1 MVLFPKVGKKEKRR
15 KFLFPTPENNFF
27 LYLCSRKRKEK
38 ELDMAELKLMTVDDL
53 YISPFVAR
61 RVYNEDGVMSWV
73 PIERNVN
80 PTGMPVVD
88 FIARSLAEG
97 RSNMEWIARQLGCS
111 GADLQG
117 WSRAMTGMDF
127 REFRRAYLFRVADD
141 LMRYTSLSIDEVA
154 RRSGFCSAS
163 LLGQQYR
170 KYRDRTPVEV
180 RQSIRQ
186 PRDEDRYKVWG

>member
-1 MVLFPKVGKKEKRR
+1 
-15 KFLFPTPENNFF
+15 
-27 LYLCSRKRKEK
+27 
-38 ELDMAELKLMTVDDL
+38 MAEVKLMTVDDL

-163 LLGQQYR
+163 LLSQQYR
-170 KYRDRTPVEV
+170 KYRNRTPVEV

-186 PRDEDRYKVWG
+186 PRDEGRYKVWG